1 MKKSDAEL
9 IHKILSGDEAAFS
22 ALVQKYQKSVHAL
35 AWRKIGDFHIAEEIT
50 QDIFLQVYKKLPTL
64 KDSNQFTGWLYVI
77 ANRQCIAW
85 LRKKKQP
92 VQSLE
97 ATSHET
103 LEETA
108 YTCYISEQREE
119 AEVER
124 RREIVQNLLEK
135 LPESERTVVVLHYL
149 GEMTC
154 EAISKF
160 LGVSPNTVKS
170 RLSRARKR
178 LREEVSIIQETLGTV
193 PLSPDLTANIMQDIA
208 KVKQTSP
215 SVGKPLLPLGALGSS
230 LILVILLIGASNQ
243 YLTQFQLPYSF
254 DAQSKN
260 TIEIVEMPVIPNL
273 KSKPD
278 VQNRVGS
285 DAASDKNSNN
295 GLAKGKSSMQNNL
308 VQDSTKWKLPEGAKA
323 RLGKGH
329 VFDMTYSPDGKLLAA
344 AGTIG
349 IWIYDGHTGEELN
362 LLTEHMESA
371 STVAFSP
378 DNRLLASDG
387 SDNTILLWDT
397 QTGQLRTTLT
407 GHTEGISSVVFSPD
421 GKTLASGSEDE
432 TIRLWG
438 VSTGEQL
445 LVFAGHAG
453 DVSEVIYS
461 PDGEMLASHGMDE
474 MIHLWDAHTGELL
487 RSITGYKGDV
497 YSIAYS
503 PDGETLASAGE
514 DGKIR
519 FWEYHTGQ
527 LKTTLTAITDFG
539 GVNSVMFSPDGKTL
553 VSNNY
558 KDDMIQFWDVATGE
572 RLETIKSP
580 PDTTHHIV
588 FSPDG
593 RTLVNAGSDGTIRFW
608 DVATTNPVRTLNGY
622 AEMFSDMAYSPDGS
636 TLVAVSS
643 GPSVRLWDTGTGKLM
658 KIYYPGSVRIS
669 CVAYAPDGVT
679 LACGG
684 GPDEY
689 DTVFLLNTKTGEHGR
704 VFTGYNK
711 DGAESVAFS
720 PDGQILASGDSYG
733 AIHLWEVSTGE
744 TLKILDWHNDFV
756 RTLAFS
762 PDGKMLVSTSDSGTR
777 FWDIATGETVKDIKA
792 DTIVLSPDWEKFV
805 SIDFGSRII
814 QFWHKDSDEPLKTIT
829 SEEKTYFRT
838 YSPDG
843 RTIVGI
849 DSDGKLSFCD
859 AGTCE
864 VIQTFAIGHKRS
876 NRSEGIW
883 FIKYS
888 PDGRTLATGGWDSTV
903 LLWDVPQ

>member
-9 IHKILSGDEAAFS
+9 IHQILSGNESAFS
-22 ALVQKYQKSVHAL
+22 ALVQKHQKSVHAL

-50 QDIFLQVYKKLPTL
+50 QDIFLNVYKKLPTL
-64 KDSNQFTGWLYVI
+64 KDPNQFAGWLYVI

-85 LRKKKQP
+85 LRKKKQA

-97 ATSHET
+97 ATSQET

-108 YTCYISEQREE
+108 YTCYISEQRAE
-119 AEVER
+119 AEAER

-135 LPESERTVVVLHYL
+135 LPESERTVIILHYL

-178 LREEVSIIQETLGTV
+178 LREEESLIRETLGTV
-193 PLSPDLTANIMQDIA
+193 PLSPNLTANIMRDISN
-208 KVKQTSP
+208 VEQVSP
-215 SVGKPLLPLGALGSS
+215 SVSKPLLPLGALGSS
-230 LILVILLIGASNQ
+230 VVLIILLLGASNQ
-243 YLTQFQLPYSF
+243 YLTYFQLPYSF
-254 DAQSKN
+254 DAQSE
-260 TIEIVEMPVIPNL
+260 TAIEIVEVSVFQDIQ
-273 KSKPD
+273 SKPNM
-278 VQNRVGS
+278 QKRVRS
-285 DAASDKNSNN
+285 DATPNQTSKD
-295 GLAKGKSSMQNNL
+295 GLQKGKSSMQNNL
-308 VQDSTKWKLPEGAKA
+308 AQDSTKWKLPEGAKT

-329 VFDMTYSPDGKLLAA
+329 IFDMVHSPDGKLLAA

-349 IWIYDGHTGEELN
+349 IWIYDAHTGEELN

-371 STVAFSP
+371 SAVAFSP
-378 DNRLLASDG
+378 DNSLLASDG
-387 SDNTILLWDT
+387 KDNTILLCDPH
-397 QTGQLRTTLT
+397 TGKHKMTLT

-432 TIRLWG
+432 TIRLWD
-438 VSTGEQL
+438 VATGEQL

-453 DVSEVIYS
+453 GVSEVIYS

-474 MIHLWDAHTGELL
+474 MIHLWDANTGKYL
-487 RSITGYKGDV
+487 RSTTGYEGNV

-503 PDGETLASAGE
+503 PDGEILAAANEAGT
-514 DGKIR
+514 IR
-519 FWEYHTGQ
+519 FWEPHTGH
-527 LKTTLTAITDFG
+527 LKTTLTTTTNSAGI
-539 GVNSVMFSPDGKTL
+539 NSVMFSPDGKTL

-558 KDDMIQFWDVATGE
+558 EDDMIQFWDVASGE
-572 RLETIKSP
+572 HLKTIKSP

-608 DVATTNPVRTLNGY
+608 DVATTNPIRTLDGY
-622 AEMFSDMAYSPDGS
+622 AEMFRDMAYSPDGNTLATVS
-636 TLVAVSS
+636 T
-643 GPSVRLWDTGTGKLM
+643 GPSLRLWDPHTGKLK
-658 KIYYPGSVRIS
+658 KIYSPGSIS
-669 CVAYAPDGVT
+669 IACIAYAPDGVT
-679 LACGG
+679 LACGP
-684 GPDEY
+684 GPNEY
-689 DTVFLLNTKTGEHGR
+689 DTVYLFNTETGEHGR
-704 VFTGYNK
+704 VFSGYK
-711 DGAESVAFS
+711 DTIESVAFS
-720 PDGQILASGDSYG
+720 PDGNTIACAGWDET
-733 AIHLWEVSTGE
+733 IRLWDVRTGE
-744 TLKILDWHNDFV
+744 TIKILTGEKDIIREIDY
-756 RTLAFS
+756 S
-762 PDGKMLVSTSDSGTR
+762 PDGKMLVSTSDSEVR
-777 FWDIATGETVKDIKA
+777 FWDINTGETVKAIPGHNVA
-792 DTIVLSPDWEKFV
+792 LSPNWEKFI
-805 SIDFGSRII
+805 SWGYNIDV
-814 QFWHKDSDEPLKTIT
+814 QLWNMDSDEPAKTIT
-829 SEEKTYFRT
+829 SEVITYFRT

-849 DSDGKLSFCD
+849 DSDGQLSFCD

-876 NRSEGIW
+876 NRSEGVY
-883 FIKYS
+883 FIRYS